1 MTDPG
6 SEFVLLRVR
15 DGELTDEENW
25 VYAWVDESG
34 LVVYVGATGL
44 DPHTRVW
51 LHLHDVDPDVGR
63 MAARFERLSTTE
75 LDVLAMVVP
84 EEVSRADV
92 RDALGVLLADEGLL
106 AEDAITDHL
115 QLPFT
120 SDAVTLELAERFV
133 ARLRAYLEPT
143 EATLL

>member
-1 MTDPG
+1 MSDSG
-6 SEFVLLRVR
+6 SEFVVLHVR

-25 VYAWVDESG
+25 VYTWVDETG

-51 LHLHDVDPDVGR
+51 LHLHHADPDVGR
-63 MAARFERLSTTE
+63 IAAGFERLPTAE

-115 QLPFT
+115 QLPLA
-120 SDAVTLELAERFV
+120 SSAVTRELAERFV